1 MTKYSG
7 IKFIFVFAMCYS
19 MAYAGAVCDY
29 KIDKAREGV
38 RSYQAY
44 KNSKKF
50 DENKLKEVKSQLDSL
65 LKSCDDEAVLKEME
79 EYIAKTKKR
88 YEIAKQNLAILD
100 SSKNPHQITQAKL
113 EYKIAHIEYIAA
125 RQEELRLKDLQK
137 SNR

>member
-1 MTKYSG
+1 MTKY
-7 IKFIFVFAMCYS
+7 IKSIFVCAMCYS
-19 MAYAGAVCDY
+19 MAYAGVVCDY

-38 RSYQAY
+38 SSYQAY

-50 DENKLKEVKSQLDSL
+50 DENKLKEAKSQLDSL

-100 SSKNPHQITQAKL
+100 SSKNSHQITQAKL
-113 EYKIAHIEYIAA
+113 ECKIAHIEYIAA